1 MTSFSDCVEA
11 HITGI
16 QVGEDAK
23 TISISIRPTAGKSF
37 MLKVEGIDRCIANE
51 FRERNIIDRVSV
63 WNNKNQPED
72 IRELLA
78 VLVAG
83 TYQLDIDPVF
93 DALIDQEIAA
103 IARGEK
109 ILVEIE
115 PVYGVWAVIL
125 AQRVLLVE

>member
-1 MTSFSDCVEA
+1 MTSFADCVEA

-16 QVGEDAK
+16 QVADDAK
-23 TISISIRPTAGKSF
+23 TISISIRPMAGKSF
-37 MLKVEGIDRCIANE
+37 MLKAEGVDRFVANE

-63 WNNKNQPED
+63 WNDKNQPED
-72 IRELLA
+72 FRKLLA
-78 VLVAG
+78 VLVTG

-103 IARGEK
+103 IARCEK

-115 PVYGVWAVIL
+115 PVYGVWAIMLV
-125 AQRVLLVE
+125 QRVLLE